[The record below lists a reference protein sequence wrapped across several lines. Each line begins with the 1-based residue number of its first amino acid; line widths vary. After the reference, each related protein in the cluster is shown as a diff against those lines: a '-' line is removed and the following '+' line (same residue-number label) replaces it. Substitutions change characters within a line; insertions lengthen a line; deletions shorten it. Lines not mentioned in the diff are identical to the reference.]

1 MYNLNLSLQ
10 VGIVFSKLLNL
21 NLNVPSFPFSKFI
34 FLQGFFFLCIF
45 AENMI
50 TKDILVGKKT
60 KQCLLT

>member
-34 FLQGFFFLCIF
+34 FLQGFFFSLHFCRKHD
-45 AENMI
+45 N
-50 TKDILVGKKT
+50 
-60 KQCLLT
+60 